1 MSALSYYTAK
11 NRASSRLDTKKNEIS
26 RSSAYMLDTGGSYNK
41 TSSYTPSLKRESSF
55 STDRTSSYTPSLKR
69 ESSFSTDSGRAGRTR
84 YRDHSVDY
92 SSRPS
97 RRSSSLEISAPIKPR
112 TRDISI
118 DITSSRRDYTNG
130 ISSTSSYVPSSRASR
145 PKTTN
150 FDDDEHSEEYKRI
163 MSNTDKYLTM
173 SKYTKKDK
181 ETEEVN
187 GMVEEERRSKAYSKI
202 INQQSAAS
210 LETDSARETL
220 NNIFMNTSGFSAK
233 SVQAITKE
241 MLYKEERPKNY
252 GWRKDMENFEDNLEK
267 TAQHKKNV
275 RVATQATRDVG
286 FKDTN
291 SKIRDYDRECRRNV
305 DADTSQTNGIII
317 NTKPITQNNYS
328 STIERKNTEN
338 NSYRPSQTI
347 SSISDSTADTEVK
360 RGSWRKD
367 MEKYEDQISKKKQS
381 DTKID
386 LTQKVTS
393 SAINSEP
400 KTYSWQNSN
409 SSSTDKKISETAK
422 DATPSWKKPD
432 TVKEVEVKLSEPT
445 WRKTE
450 TVKIEEPK
458 KVEPAWKKSE
468 TVNKAEPQKAKEPE
482 KSVPKWKKPETEKVE
497 DVKPMQQPVTEQ
509 KNLTAPPEK
518 SKTTDEKAKE
528 PEKTTPSWKKPE
540 SVKKEEA
547 KTSEIK
553 ATETEKP
560 VPKWKKQTEVKKE
573 EPAPV
578 EPEKKVPKWKKPE
591 PAQKEEAKPVET
603 KTTEA
608 EKPAP
613 KWKKPETVKK
623 EEPKP
628 AETKPAEAE
637 KPVPKWKKQPAVK
650 KEEPKPAEPEKPV
663 PKWKKPAAPKKE
675 EPKQSEPEKPVP
687 KWKKPQTAKVEEVKP
702 AEPEKPVPKW
712 KKPAAP
718 KKEEPKEEPES
729 TPVVSVPEVVKE
741 PEPEPE
747 IQTKTEVETT
757 ETANTTVS
765 NSEEPTK
772 TEEEKTEEEKE
783 EEDVTGMRAMRKEQ
797 ASKFSDMD
805 AEFAAGASKLSA
817 LRAKMKALRMKHKA
831 AAEADAAA

>member
-26 RSSAYMLDTGGSYNK
+26 RSSAYMIDTGGSYNK

-55 STDRTSSYTPSLKR
+55 STDKTSSYTPSLKR

-112 TRDISI
+112 ARDISI
-118 DITSSRRDYTNG
+118 DLTSSRRDYTNG
-130 ISSTSSYVPSSRASR
+130 ISSTSSYVSSSRASR

-150 FDDDEHSEEYKRI
+150 FDDEHSEEYKRI

-173 SKYTKKDK
+173 SKYSKQDK

-210 LETDSARETL
+210 LETDSTRETL

-275 RVATQATRDVG
+275 RIATQATRDVG

-291 SKIRDYDRECRRNV
+291 SKIRDYDRESRRNV
-305 DADTSQTNGIII
+305 DADTPQTNGIII
-317 NTKPITQNNYS
+317 NTKPITQTPSYS

-338 NSYRPSQTI
+338 NSYRSSQTI
-347 SSISDSTADTEVK
+347 SSISDSMTDTTEVK

-367 MEKYEDQISKKKQS
+367 MEKYEDQITKKKQS

-393 SAINSEP
+393 SAVNSEP
-400 KTYSWQNSN
+400 KTYSWQKSN
-409 SSSTDKKISETAK
+409 NSSTDKKISETAK
-422 DATPSWKKPD
+422 DASSSWKKPE
-432 TVKEVEVKLSEPT
+432 TVKEVEVKSSEPA

-458 KVEPAWKKSE
+458 KTEPAWKKSV
-468 TVNKAEPQKAKEPE
+468 TVNKVEPPKVSEPE

-497 DVKPMQQPVTEQ
+497 DVKPVQQPATEQ
-509 KNLTAPPEK
+509 RIPTAPL
-518 SKTTDEKAKE
+518 TTDEK
-528 PEKTTPSWKKPE
+528 TTSSWKKPE
-540 SVKKEEA
+540 SAKKEEA
-547 KTSEIK
+547 KTPETK

-560 VPKWKKQTEVKKE
+560 VPKWKKQTAVKKE
-573 EPAPV
+573 EPAPA
-578 EPEKKVPKWKKPE
+578 EPEKSVPKWKKPE

-603 KTTEA
+603 KATEP

-613 KWKKPETVKK
+613 KWKKPEAVKK

-628 AETKPAEAE
+628 VEPKPTEAE
-637 KPVPKWKKQPAVK
+637 KSVPKWKKQPAVK

-675 EPKQSEPEKPVP
+675 EPKPAEPEKPVP
-687 KWKKPQTAKVEEVKP
+687 KWKKPQAAKVEEVKP

-729 TPVVSVPEVVKE
+729 IPTVPVPEVVKE
-741 PEPEPE
+741 PEPE
-747 IQTKTEVETT
+747 IQTKTECDTT
-757 ETANTTVS
+757 ETANSAVS

-772 TEEEKTEEEKE
+772 AEEEKTEEEKE

>member
-26 RSSAYMLDTGGSYNK
+26 RSSAYMIDTGGSYNK

-55 STDRTSSYTPSLKR
+55 STDKTSSYTPSLKR

-112 TRDISI
+112 ARDISI
-118 DITSSRRDYTNG
+118 DLTSSRRDYTNG
-130 ISSTSSYVPSSRASR
+130 ISSTSSYVSSSRASR

-150 FDDDEHSEEYKRI
+150 FDDEHSEEYKRI

-173 SKYTKKDK
+173 SKYSKQDK

-210 LETDSARETL
+210 LETDSTRETL

-275 RVATQATRDVG
+275 RIATQATRDVG

-291 SKIRDYDRECRRNV
+291 SKIRDYDRESRRNV
-305 DADTSQTNGIII
+305 DADTPQTNGIII
-317 NTKPITQNNYS
+317 NTKPITQTPSYS

-338 NSYRPSQTI
+338 NSYRSSQTI
-347 SSISDSTADTEVK
+347 SSISDSMTDTTEVK

-367 MEKYEDQISKKKQS
+367 MEKYEDQITKKKQS

-393 SAINSEP
+393 SAVNSEP
-400 KTYSWQNSN
+400 KTYSWQKSN
-409 SSSTDKKISETAK
+409 NSSTDKKISETAK
-422 DATPSWKKPD
+422 DASSSWKKPE
-432 TVKEVEVKLSEPT
+432 TVKEVEVKSSEPA

-458 KVEPAWKKSE
+458 KTEPAWKKSV
-468 TVNKAEPQKAKEPE
+468 TVNKVEPPKVSEPE

-497 DVKPMQQPVTEQ
+497 DVKPVQQPATEQ
-509 KNLTAPPEK
+509 RIPTAPL
-518 SKTTDEKAKE
+518 TTDEKTKE

-540 SVKKEEA
+540 TSKKEEA
-547 KTSEIK
+547 KTPETK

-560 VPKWKKQTEVKKE
+560 VPKWKKQTAVKKE
-573 EPAPV
+573 EPAPA
-578 EPEKKVPKWKKPE
+578 EPEKSVPKWKKPE

-603 KTTEA
+603 KATEP

-613 KWKKPETVKK
+613 KWKKPEAVKK

-628 AETKPAEAE
+628 VEPKPTEAE
-637 KPVPKWKKQPAVK
+637 KSVPKWKKQPAVK

-675 EPKQSEPEKPVP
+675 EPKPAEPEKPVP
-687 KWKKPQTAKVEEVKP
+687 KWKKPQAAKVEEVKP

-729 TPVVSVPEVVKE
+729 IPTVPVPEVVKE
-741 PEPEPE
+741 PEPE
-747 IQTKTEVETT
+747 IQTKTECDTT
-757 ETANTTVS
+757 ETANSAVS

-772 TEEEKTEEEKE
+772 AEEEKTEEEKE

>member
-1 MSALSYYTAK
+1 M
-11 NRASSRLDTKKNEIS
+11 
-26 RSSAYMLDTGGSYNK
+26 
-41 TSSYTPSLKRESSF
+41 
-55 STDRTSSYTPSLKR
+55 
-69 ESSFSTDSGRAGRTR
+69 
-84 YRDHSVDY
+84 
-92 SSRPS
+92 
-97 RRSSSLEISAPIKPR
+97 
-112 TRDISI
+112 
-118 DITSSRRDYTNG
+118 
-130 ISSTSSYVPSSRASR
+130 
-145 PKTTN
+145 
-150 FDDDEHSEEYKRI
+150 
-163 MSNTDKYLTM
+163 
-173 SKYTKKDK
+173 

-202 INQQSAAS
+202 INQQSVAS

-305 DADTSQTNGIII
+305 DADTPQTNGIII
-317 NTKPITQNNYS
+317 NTKPITQTPSYS

-400 KTYSWQNSN
+400 KTYSWQKSN
-409 SSSTDKKISETAK
+409 NSSTDKKISETAK

-432 TVKEVEVKLSEPT
+432 RVKEVEVKSSEPT

-458 KVEPAWKKSE
+458 KIEPAWKKSE
-468 TVNKAEPQKAKEPE
+468 TINKVEPQKVLEPE
-482 KSVPKWKKPETEKVE
+482 KSVPKWKKPETGKVE

-509 KNLTAPPEK
+509 KNLTAPLEK
-518 SKTTDEKAKE
+518 SKTADEKAKE

-540 SVKKEEA
+540 SAKKEES
-547 KTSEIK
+547 KPSEPNV
-553 ATETEKP
+553 TETEKT
-560 VPKWKKQTEVKKE
+560 VPKWKKQTAVKKD

-578 EPEKKVPKWKKPE
+578 EPEKKAPKWKKPE

-603 KTTEA
+603 KTTEP

-613 KWKKPETVKK
+613 KWKKPD
-623 EEPKP
+623 
-628 AETKPAEAE
+628 
-637 KPVPKWKKQPAVK
+637 AVK
-650 KEEPKPAEPEKPV
+650 KEEPKPAEAKLAEAEKPV

-675 EPKQSEPEKPVP
+675 EPI
-687 KWKKPQTAKVEEVKP
+687 EE
-702 AEPEKPVPKW
+702 AE
-712 KKPAAP
+712 
-718 KKEEPKEEPES
+718 S
-729 TPVVSVPEVVKE
+729 IPVVSVPEVVKD

-747 IQTKTEVETT
+747 IQTKTEVATT
-757 ETANTTVS
+757 ETANTPVS
-765 NSEEPTK
+765 NSEEPIK

-831 AAEADAAA
+831 A

>member
-1 MSALSYYTAK
+1 M
-11 NRASSRLDTKKNEIS
+11 
-26 RSSAYMLDTGGSYNK
+26 
-41 TSSYTPSLKRESSF
+41 
-55 STDRTSSYTPSLKR
+55 
-69 ESSFSTDSGRAGRTR
+69 
-84 YRDHSVDY
+84 
-92 SSRPS
+92 
-97 RRSSSLEISAPIKPR
+97 
-112 TRDISI
+112 
-118 DITSSRRDYTNG
+118 
-130 ISSTSSYVPSSRASR
+130 
-145 PKTTN
+145 
-150 FDDDEHSEEYKRI
+150 
-163 MSNTDKYLTM
+163 
-173 SKYTKKDK
+173 

-202 INQQSAAS
+202 INQQSVTS

-220 NNIFMNTSGFSAK
+220 NNNFMNTSGFSAK

-347 SSISDSTADTEVK
+347 SSISDSTTDTEVK

-386 LTQKVTS
+386 LTHKVTS

-400 KTYSWQNSN
+400 KTYSWQKSN
-409 SSSTDKKISETAK
+409 NSSTDKKISETAK

-468 TVNKAEPQKAKEPE
+468 TVNKVEPE

-540 SVKKEEA
+540 
-547 KTSEIK
+547 
-553 ATETEKP
+553 
-560 VPKWKKQTEVKKE
+560 
-573 EPAPV
+573 
-578 EPEKKVPKWKKPE
+578 

-637 KPVPKWKKQPAVK
+637 KPVPKWKKHPAVK

-718 KKEEPKEEPES
+718 KKEEPIEEAES
-729 TPVVSVPEVVKE
+729 IPVVSVPEVVKE

-747 IQTKTEVETT
+747 IQTKTEVATT
-757 ETANTTVS
+757 ETANTPVS

>member
-1 MSALSYYTAK
+1 M
-11 NRASSRLDTKKNEIS
+11 
-26 RSSAYMLDTGGSYNK
+26 
-41 TSSYTPSLKRESSF
+41 
-55 STDRTSSYTPSLKR
+55 
-69 ESSFSTDSGRAGRTR
+69 
-84 YRDHSVDY
+84 
-92 SSRPS
+92 
-97 RRSSSLEISAPIKPR
+97 
-112 TRDISI
+112 
-118 DITSSRRDYTNG
+118 
-130 ISSTSSYVPSSRASR
+130 
-145 PKTTN
+145 
-150 FDDDEHSEEYKRI
+150 
-163 MSNTDKYLTM
+163 
-173 SKYTKKDK
+173 

-202 INQQSAAS
+202 INQQSVTS

-220 NNIFMNTSGFSAK
+220 NNNFMNTSGFSAK

-347 SSISDSTADTEVK
+347 SSISDSTTDTEVK

-386 LTQKVTS
+386 LTHKVTS

-400 KTYSWQNSN
+400 KTYSWQKSN
-409 SSSTDKKISETAK
+409 NSSTDKKISETAK

-432 TVKEVEVKLSEPT
+432 TVKEVEVKSSEPT

-458 KVEPAWKKSE
+458 KIEPAWKKSE
-468 TVNKAEPQKAKEPE
+468 TVNKVEPQKVLEPE
-482 KSVPKWKKPETEKVE
+482 KSVPKWKKPETGKVE

-509 KNLTAPPEK
+509 KNLTAPLEK

-540 SVKKEEA
+540 SAKKEES
-547 KTSEIK
+547 KPSEPK
-553 ATETEKP
+553 VTETEKT
-560 VPKWKKQTEVKKE
+560 VPKWKKQTAVKKD

-578 EPEKKVPKWKKPE
+578 EPEKKAPKWKKPE

-603 KTTEA
+603 KTTEP

-613 KWKKPETVKK
+613 KWKKPD
-623 EEPKP
+623 
-628 AETKPAEAE
+628 
-637 KPVPKWKKQPAVK
+637 AVK
-650 KEEPKPAEPEKPV
+650 KEEPKPAEAKLAEAEKPV

-675 EPKQSEPEKPVP
+675 EPI
-687 KWKKPQTAKVEEVKP
+687 EE
-702 AEPEKPVPKW
+702 AE
-712 KKPAAP
+712 
-718 KKEEPKEEPES
+718 S
-729 TPVVSVPEVVKE
+729 IPVVSVPEVVKD

-747 IQTKTEVETT
+747 IQTKTEVATT
-757 ETANTTVS
+757 ETANTPVS
-765 NSEEPTK
+765 NSEEPIK

>member
-26 RSSAYMLDTGGSYNK
+26 RSSAYMIDTGGSYNK

-55 STDRTSSYTPSLKR
+55 STDKTSSYTPSLKR

-112 TRDISI
+112 ARDISI
-118 DITSSRRDYTNG
+118 DLTSSRRDYTNG
-130 ISSTSSYVPSSRASR
+130 ISSTSSYVSSSRASR

-150 FDDDEHSEEYKRI
+150 FDDEHSEEYKRI

-173 SKYTKKDK
+173 SKYSKQDK

-210 LETDSARETL
+210 LETDSTRETL

-275 RVATQATRDVG
+275 RIATQATRDVG

-291 SKIRDYDRECRRNV
+291 SKIRDYDRESRRNV
-305 DADTSQTNGIII
+305 DADTPQTNGIII
-317 NTKPITQNNYS
+317 NTKPITQTPSYS

-338 NSYRPSQTI
+338 NSYRSSQTI
-347 SSISDSTADTEVK
+347 SSISDSMTDTTEVK

-367 MEKYEDQISKKKQS
+367 MEKYEDQITKKKQS

-393 SAINSEP
+393 SAVNSEP
-400 KTYSWQNSN
+400 KTYSWQKSN
-409 SSSTDKKISETAK
+409 NSSTDKKISETAK
-422 DATPSWKKPD
+422 DASSSWKKPE
-432 TVKEVEVKLSEPT
+432 TVKEVEVKSSEPA

-458 KVEPAWKKSE
+458 KTEPAWKKSV
-468 TVNKAEPQKAKEPE
+468 TVNKVEPPKVSEPE

-497 DVKPMQQPVTEQ
+497 DVKPVQQPATEQ
-509 KNLTAPPEK
+509 RIPTAPL
-518 SKTTDEKAKE
+518 TTDEK
-528 PEKTTPSWKKPE
+528 TTSSWKKPE
-540 SVKKEEA
+540 SAKKEEA
-547 KTSEIK
+547 KTPETK

-560 VPKWKKQTEVKKE
+560 VPKWKKQTAVKKE
-573 EPAPV
+573 EPAPA
-578 EPEKKVPKWKKPE
+578 EPEKSVPKWKKPE

-603 KTTEA
+603 KATEP

-613 KWKKPETVKK
+613 KWKKPEAVKK

-628 AETKPAEAE
+628 VEPKPTEAE
-637 KPVPKWKKQPAVK
+637 KSVPKWKKQPAVK

-675 EPKQSEPEKPVP
+675 EPKPAEPEKPVP
-687 KWKKPQTAKVEEVKP
+687 KWKKPQAAKVEEVKP

-729 TPVVSVPEVVKE
+729 IPTVSVPEVVKE

-747 IQTKTEVETT
+747 IQTKTECDTT
-757 ETANTTVS
+757 ETANSAVS

-772 TEEEKTEEEKE
+772 AEEEKTEEEKE

>member
-26 RSSAYMLDTGGSYNK
+26 RSSAYMIDTGGSYNK

-55 STDRTSSYTPSLKR
+55 STDKTSSYTPSLKR

-112 TRDISI
+112 ARDISI
-118 DITSSRRDYTNG
+118 DLTSSRRDYTNG
-130 ISSTSSYVPSSRASR
+130 ISSTNSYVSSSRASR

-150 FDDDEHSEEYKRI
+150 FDDEHSDEYKRI

-173 SKYTKKDK
+173 SKYSKQDK
-181 ETEEVN
+181 ETEEAN

-210 LETDSARETL
+210 LETDSTRETL

-275 RVATQATRDVG
+275 RIATQATRDVG

-291 SKIRDYDRECRRNV
+291 SKIRDYDRESRRNV
-305 DADTSQTNGIII
+305 DADTPQTNGIII
-317 NTKPITQNNYS
+317 NTKPITQTPSYS

-338 NSYRPSQTI
+338 NSYRSSQTI
-347 SSISDSTADTEVK
+347 SSISDSMTDTTEVK

-367 MEKYEDQISKKKQS
+367 MEKYEDQITKKKQS

-393 SAINSEP
+393 SAVNSEP
-400 KTYSWQNSN
+400 KTYSWQKSN
-409 SSSTDKKISETAK
+409 NSSTDKKISETAK
-422 DATPSWKKPD
+422 DASSSWKKPE
-432 TVKEVEVKLSEPT
+432 TVKEVEVKSSEPA

-458 KVEPAWKKSE
+458 KTEPAWKKSV
-468 TVNKAEPQKAKEPE
+468 TVNKVEPPKVSEPE

-497 DVKPMQQPVTEQ
+497 DVKPVQQPATEQ
-509 KNLTAPPEK
+509 RIPTAPL
-518 SKTTDEKAKE
+518 TTDEK
-528 PEKTTPSWKKPE
+528 TTSSWKKPE
-540 SVKKEEA
+540 SAKKEEA
-547 KTSEIK
+547 KTPETK

-560 VPKWKKQTEVKKE
+560 VPKWKKQTAVKKE
-573 EPAPV
+573 EPAPA
-578 EPEKKVPKWKKPE
+578 EPEKSVPKWKKPE

-603 KTTEA
+603 KATEP

-613 KWKKPETVKK
+613 KWKKPEAVKK

-628 AETKPAEAE
+628 VEPKPTEAE
-637 KPVPKWKKQPAVK
+637 KSVPKWKKQPAVK

-663 PKWKKPAAPKKE
+663 PKWKKPATPKKE
-675 EPKQSEPEKPVP
+675 EPKPAEPEKPVP
-687 KWKKPQTAKVEEVKP
+687 KWKKPQAAKVEEVKP

-729 TPVVSVPEVVKE
+729 IPTVSVPEVVKE

-747 IQTKTEVETT
+747 IQTKTECDTT
-757 ETANTTVS
+757 ETANSAVS

-772 TEEEKTEEEKE
+772 AEEEKTEEEKE